1 MSLISIFPDLLFD
14 WSHIIARMDLAFT
27 RSVVSLLEGLKLF
40 IVVPA

>member
-14 WSHIIARMDLAFT
+14 WSHSFARIDLVFT
-27 RSVVSLLEGLKLF
+27 RSVVSLFEGLKLS